1 MNNKQKQIFR
11 YIKRDIKELKL
22 NCYLT
27 DFENIVLYKKICD
40 TIINTIN
47 ITLKYNNEINKK
59 HKKVKR

>member
-11 YIKRDIKELKL
+11 YIKNDIKQLKL

-27 DFENIVLYKKICD
+27 DCENIVLYKKICD

-47 ITLKYNNEINKK
+47 ITLKYNNEIKRNNKK
-59 HKKVKR
+59 TS